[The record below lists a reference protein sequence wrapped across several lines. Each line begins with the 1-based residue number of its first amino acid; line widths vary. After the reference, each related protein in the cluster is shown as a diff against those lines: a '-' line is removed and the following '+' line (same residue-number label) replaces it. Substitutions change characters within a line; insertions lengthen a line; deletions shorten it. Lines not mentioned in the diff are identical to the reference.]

1 MTASP
6 KRVKVDLFKETA
18 KARTSPNKTKM
29 PRETPL
35 SKEFSF
41 SEDLT
46 SPASVPTSVKPQP
59 TSPQLAK
66 KLFKESPGKL
76 KKGQHRVTKQGS
88 PSRDI
93 DSIRDKYRNF
103 NRNYEKV
110 DEEDRFFKRSIEK
123 LRRSFFR
130 GDQDG
135 REMTK
140 KILKEI
146 GKYAE
151 NRSKRKAKEEPVAES
166 RSKEKASNF
175 AVELYGFRSSPEQIV
190 KTKTER

>member
-1 MTASP
+1 MTVSP

-18 KARTSPNKTKM
+18 KVRTSPTKKKM
-29 PRETPL
+29 AQEIPL

-46 SPASVPTSVKPQP
+46 SPTPGPSSLNART
-59 TSPQLAK
+59 TSPVLAK
-66 KLFKESPGKL
+66 KLFNSSPGSK
-76 KKGQHRVTKQGS
+76 KKGGGSPGRQPS
-88 PSRDI
+88 PSRHI

-103 NRNYEKV
+103 NRNYEKI

-151 NRSKRKAKEEPVAES
+151 SRSKRKVKKEPV
-166 RSKEKASNF
+166 N
-175 AVELYGFRSSPEQIV
+175 
-190 KTKTER
+190 ER